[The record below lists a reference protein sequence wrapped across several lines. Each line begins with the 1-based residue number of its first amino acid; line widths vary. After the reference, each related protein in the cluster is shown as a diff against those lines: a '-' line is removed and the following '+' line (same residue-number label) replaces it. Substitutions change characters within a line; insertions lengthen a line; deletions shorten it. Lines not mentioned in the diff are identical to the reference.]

1 MSMTMSRCYSII
13 YWMVCQSLKAG
24 NKSNYLCFKPVPQNQ
39 TRDENSLVRFLR
51 KGSYKKL
58 IRYEGIRSWKRKTL
72 SKDGIWSVVLER
84 VGFRGGSVVKNPPT
98 NAGDAGWIPE
108 LGRSPGGGNDNPLQY
123 CCLGQP
129 NGQRSLVFYRH
140 WSCKNVR
147 ISDLKKTILQ
157 GTVDVSYV
165 SGFVMMKA
173 EKLASILLHS
183 TVAG

>member
-13 YWMVCQSLKAG
+13 YWMVFKSLKAG

-39 TRDENSLVRFLR
+39 TSDENSLVRFLR

-72 SKDGIWSVVLER
+72 SKDGIWSMVLER

-108 LGRSPGGGNDNPLQY
+108 LGRSPGGGSDNPLQY
-123 CCLGQP
+123 CCLGQL
-129 NGQRSLVFYRH
+129 NGQRSLVFYRQ
-140 WSCKNVR
+140 WSCKNIR
-147 ISDLKKTILQ
+147 ISDFKKTILQ

-173 EKLASILLHS
+173 EKLASIPLHS
-183 TVAG
+183 TVTG

>member
-39 TRDENSLVRFLR
+39 TRDENSLLRFLR

-98 NAGDAGWIPE
+98 NAGDAGWWARGDLGVLSRSHQRTGCQQGNRIPE
-108 LGRSPGGGNDNPLQY
+108 VHPLKSEGLHYLNDCLRKCDCGMGRAGRILGP
-123 CCLGQP
+123 
-129 NGQRSLVFYRH
+129 
-140 WSCKNVR
+140 
-147 ISDLKKTILQ
+147 T
-157 GTVDVSYV
+157 
-165 SGFVMMKA
+165 
-173 EKLASILLHS
+173 
-183 TVAG
+183 